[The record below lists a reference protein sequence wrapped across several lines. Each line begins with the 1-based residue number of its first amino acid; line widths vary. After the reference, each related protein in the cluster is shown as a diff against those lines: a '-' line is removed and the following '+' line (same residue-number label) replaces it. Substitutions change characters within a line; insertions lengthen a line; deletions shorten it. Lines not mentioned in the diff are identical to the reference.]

1 MQKFISITDSYHVKE
16 GHMAQFIEICDWK
29 DEGQTRLHKIYDK
42 FKNICKLYVYELVC
56 IEITCIC
63 DELEV

>member
-42 FKNICKLYVYELVC
+42 LKKNVNSMCMNLYV
-56 IEITCIC
+56 
-63 DELEV
+63 